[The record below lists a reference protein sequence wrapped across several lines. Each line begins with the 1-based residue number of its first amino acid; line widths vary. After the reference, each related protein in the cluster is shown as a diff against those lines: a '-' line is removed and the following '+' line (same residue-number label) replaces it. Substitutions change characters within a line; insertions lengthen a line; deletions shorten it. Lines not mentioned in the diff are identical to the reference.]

1 MKMLLL
7 SAGKGPQ
14 ECAYAVGLA
23 FKCLQQE
30 CEKASVRC
38 SIVEINEE
46 GNASCLH
53 HVILALEGDNEN
65 AIVNNWVGSMLWVC
79 PSPFRKNHKRKN
91 WYFSSQIIGSVSSGS
106 NTEFNDAA
114 EISVKDID
122 FSFCRASG
130 AGGQHVNKTDS
141 AVRAVHKPSGIQV
154 RVETERSQHGNK
166 RIAIKL
172 LEYKL
177 KQEGEERSKAGN
189 KEAWSSHQ
197 TLERGNSVRTFKG
210 VSFKEI

>member
-7 SAGKGPQ
+7 SAGKGPK

-23 FKCLQQE
+23 FKRLQQE

-38 SIVEINEE
+38 SIIEIKEDGSTN
-46 GNASCLH
+46 CLH

-65 AIVNNWVGSMLWVC
+65 AIANNWVGSMLWVC

-91 WYFSSQIIGSVSSGS
+91 WYFSGKLIGSESSGS
-106 NTEFNDAA
+106 NAELDGAI
-114 EISVKDID
+114 EISVSDID

-177 KQEGEERSKAGN
+177 KQQDEEQSKADD
-189 KEAWSSHQ
+189 KEAWNSHQ
-197 TLERGNSVRTFKG
+197 NLERGNAVRIFKG
-210 VSFKEI
+210 IGFNE